1 MSDDLRRT
9 LRSGL
14 SGKRRK
20 SLFRRIADSISS
32 FVPSVIFPSSH
43 NADNA
48 VQAATRY
55 SCGYSEG
62 ERLSA
67 NSTTQS
73 RDCDTQTAAILDN
86 CDVLNVDLDA
96 LDHSDGEMSAHSST
110 SGVSSLLPRNVV
122 KSRNRT
128 KANYPELHS
137 GMGFSFSR
145 ISATC
150 SDVTDSVASAST
162 FRPSSVTPWIMSLKC
177 KPAETLDSNRPLK
190 KQRLSSD
197 QSQCSSVSETDRH
210 SLFYR
215 SKTTY
220 GGASSFRNGPHSV
233 FKTTMPLRF
242 ELEPVAN
249 NSTSES
255 VIPNGSNLSS
265 TARRIL
271 ESLERFS
278 TPLAIADRVPL
289 PMYPTTS
296 QRPAAF
302 PLKKTFRSHRFPPY
316 LHAYTHL
323 KYLQNRKTGVGVNES
338 VPELSKDDKQ
348 RPWSNPV
355 LSVSGQAA
363 SETFNNLPNPPG
375 LCVTT
380 VGAIGFQ
387 NVPLLTASKVIHD
400 TTSKSDFY
408 VLDNSKPSVSVY
420 AASPSVSYTFASPIR
435 RLPSVA
441 SQLALRSL
449 QEPALKYTFSA
460 PERPCRSLIS
470 TSRTN
475 SAESSVCVT
484 KSKSDST
491 FSKSVSSPI
500 LSLIM
505 ESTNKP
511 DSSTSLQNGKL
522 KNAFTFGHM
531 ILLVVAVQIR
541 TFVLILV
548 VL

>member
-9 LRSGL
+9 LKSGL

-32 FVPSVIFPSSH
+32 FVPSGIFPPSH
-43 NADNA
+43 TAENDAQSN
-48 VQAATRY
+48 TRY
-55 SCGYSEG
+55 SCDYSGG
-62 ERLSA
+62 EQLSA
-67 NSTTQS
+67 NSATQS
-73 RDCDTQTAAILDN
+73 RDCDTQTAAILNN

-128 KANYPELHS
+128 RTNYRELHNDT
-137 GMGFSFSR
+137 GFSLSR

-177 KPAETLDSNRPLK
+177 KPAETLDCNRPLK
-190 KQRLSSD
+190 KQRLSSN
-197 QSQCSSVSETDRH
+197 QSQCSSLSETDH
-210 SLFYR
+210 QSLFYR

-220 GGASSFRNGPHSV
+220 GGASSFRNGPHDV
-233 FKTTMPLRF
+233 FATTMPLRF
-242 ELEPVAN
+242 ELEPAAN
-249 NSTSES
+249 SSTSES
-255 VIPNGSNLSS
+255 VILNGSNLSS

-289 PMYPTTS
+289 PVYPATS
-296 QRPAAF
+296 QRPVAF

-338 VPELSKDDKQ
+338 VREVSKNDEQ

-355 LSVSGQAA
+355 LSVSSEVT
-363 SETFNNLPNPPG
+363 SETLTHLPNPPG
-375 LCVTT
+375 LCATT

-387 NVPLLTASKVIHD
+387 NLPLLTASKVMHD
-400 TTSKSDFY
+400 TTPKSDFCL
-408 VLDNSKPSVSVY
+408 LDTFKPSFSVHT
-420 AASPSVSYTFASPIR
+420 ASSSVSYTFASPIR

-460 PERPCRSLIS
+460 PERPCRSS
-470 TSRTN
+470 TSASPTS
-475 SAESSVCVT
+475 SAESFICAT
-484 KSKSDST
+484 KSKSEST

-505 ESTNKP
+505 ESTDKP
-511 DSSTSLQNGKL
+511 DYSTSLQNGKL
-522 KNAFTFGHM
+522 KMCLHLSVRFY
-531 ILLVVAVQIR
+531 
-541 TFVLILV
+541 
-548 VL
+548 